1 LKHLRKQSGYTL
13 IELMAA
19 SLILVV
25 GILAVSGI
33 LMRGYKAMTTAE
45 TRSDALHSTQ
55 KDIEA
60 VIQREDP
67 DAEVIVD
74 EQYPYYLQFDN
85 FGIQVRGRLITV
97 KKIAPGLPEGQVIY
111 QTFVPDEGVDE

>member
-1 LKHLRKQSGYTL
+1 
-13 IELMAA
+13 MAA

-25 GILAVSGI
+25 GILAVSGV

-55 KDIEA
+55 KEIEA

-67 DAEVIVD
+67 DTEVIVD
-74 EQYPYYLQFDN
+74 EVYPYYMQFEK
-85 FGIQVRGRLITV
+85 FGIQVKGRLITV
-97 KKIAPGLPEGQVIY
+97 TKIAPGLPEGQVIY
-111 QTFVPDEGVDE
+111 VTFVPDEGLD

>member
-1 LKHLRKQSGYTL
+1 MKHLRKQSGYTL

-85 FGIQVRGRLITV
+85 FGIQVGQAHHREEDCAGCL
-97 KKIAPGLPEGQVIY
+97 EGQVIY

>member
-1 LKHLRKQSGYTL
+1 
-13 IELMAA
+13 M
-19 SLILVV
+19 
-25 GILAVSGI
+25 
-33 LMRGYKAMTTAE
+33 
-45 TRSDALHSTQ
+45 
-55 KDIEA
+55 
-60 VIQREDP
+60 
-67 DAEVIVD
+67 D